1 MDEFSTN
8 SGEERPFERKWNK
21 KFSSLDEKQKEVS
34 FLPWVFPW
42 LEGKVVLDLACGAGR
57 NSFYLKNRSCDVL
70 PVDGSRVGLQK
81 LQELYG
87 INNHCLIDLEEKSSV
102 ESLRELPA
110 FEAVLSSF
118 YKPSREVF
126 LYLSSLN
133 PELVIVLGTFS
144 ENQEGFSRRFCFDSE
159 LLEWLES
166 HFRILIH
173 REGECKEGRVRLCV
187 FSPKT
192 SSARK

>member
-1 MDEFSTN
+1 MGEFSTN
-8 SGEERPFERKWNK
+8 SREGKPFESKWNK
-21 KFSSLDEKQKEVS
+21 KFSLLDEKQREVS

-42 LEGKVVLDLACGAGR
+42 LEAKVVLDLACGAGR

-70 PVDGSRVGLQK
+70 PVDGSRAGLHK

-87 INNHCLIDLEEKSSV
+87 IKDHWLVDLEEKNSI
-102 ESLRELPA
+102 EALQNLPE

-118 YKPSREVF
+118 YKPSREV
-126 LYLSSLN
+126 LQYLSSLN

-144 ENQEGFSRRFCFDSE
+144 ENQEGFSKRFCFDRE
-159 LLEWLES
+159 LFEWLES
-166 HFRILIH
+166 HFRILLH
-173 REGECKEGRVRLCV
+173 REGACEEGRVRLCV

-192 SSARK
+192 SSNRN